1 MGRVVRI
8 TVPQPVRQPV
18 SFAIEPAFPDAPT
31 PGGAEPAPVTPRVRD
46 NLVLRVVAKKKVGE
60 RRPSDERRAR

>member
-8 TVPQPVRQPV
+8 TVPQPVRKPV
-18 SFAIEPAFPDAPT
+18 SFAIEPAFPDVPAP
-31 PGGAEPAPVTPRVRD
+31 GVVAPAPVTPRVRD

-60 RRPSDERRAR
+60 RSPSDERRAR